1 MAKRFIRTITTA
13 SLVLGLILAATTVA
27 LAAGGDYHH
36 DAGTLLKDFLY
47 RILNFG
53 ILVAILAFFITRPLK
68 KALAE
73 RRETLARDMEN
84 AQKARDAAEAKFA
97 EYDRKLKDA
106 TAEIEQLQAEIR
118 REGELERDKILA
130 NAQEMAAKIAK
141 DAEGLAAQEVAKARR
156 QLRQEAASLAISL
169 AREML
174 KKNFT
179 DEDQK
184 RLVDEYMQKMQK
196 VGELR

>member
-1 MAKRFIRTITTA
+1 MAKRFIRTTTTA
-13 SLVLGLILAATTVA
+13 SLVLGLILVATTAA

-73 RRETLARDMEN
+73 RRETLSRDLEN

-106 TAEIEQLQAEIR
+106 TAEIEQLQADIR
-118 REGELERDKILA
+118 REGELEREKILA

-156 QLRQEAASLAISL
+156 QLRQEAAALAISL

-179 DEDQK
+179 EEDQT